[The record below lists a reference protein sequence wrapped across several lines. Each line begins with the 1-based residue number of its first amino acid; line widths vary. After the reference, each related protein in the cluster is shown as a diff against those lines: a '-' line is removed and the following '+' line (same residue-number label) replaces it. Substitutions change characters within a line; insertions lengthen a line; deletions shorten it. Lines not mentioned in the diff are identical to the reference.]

1 MISWRRTY
9 FPAAMSFGMVVFQV
23 NPDAELMLSEANLPP
38 DRPAS
43 ANLKNFKSAAE
54 SAYGA
59 R

>member
-1 MISWRRTY
+1 
-9 FPAAMSFGMVVFQV
+9 MSFGMVVFQV